1 MKKASSWMGSDI
13 NRRFFL
19 TALGSFATSVVV
31 ASCTTTQRE
40 SSANPAS
47 SGASPA
53 SLGTVKIGVWTFISE
68 DILKFVKDNLAPAK
82 GLDLEIVKFN
92 DWVQPNT
99 ALRDGDIDANYFQHR
114 PFMEN
119 AEKQLNLDLVMLSPG
134 FLTPMGIYS
143 KQFKSLDEVKPG
155 SSIAIYSDASNGDR
169 CLKVLAANGV
179 IKLKPGFETQLATV
193 KDIAENPKNLQFKE
207 LEGPAIVRSL
217 DDVDLAVFSSGLKLQ
232 AKIDLEPLVQET
244 EAQKIYG
251 VGLVTLK
258 EKGNDPRLQILS
270 QLVRDPNVKTFIDEK
285 YKGAVLAVF

>member
-1 MKKASSWMGSDI
+1 MGSRI

-19 TALGSFATSVVV
+19 TALGAFATSVVV
-31 ASCTTTQRE
+31 ASCTTQQ
-40 SSANPAS
+40 SSTNPAS
-47 SGASPA
+47 SDASPA

-99 ALRDGDIDANYFQHR
+99 TLRDGDIDANYFQHR

-143 KQFKSLDEVKPG
+143 KQFKSLDEVKPD

-179 IKLKPGFETQLATV
+179 IKLKPGFENQLAAV
-193 KDIAENPKNLQFKE
+193 KDIAENPKNLQIKE

-258 EKGNDPRLQILS
+258 AKETDPRLQTLS
-270 QLVRDPNVKTFIDEK
+270 QLVRDPKAKTFIDEK